1 MKHSLNVQVS
11 IHFYFISQKNPTII
25 ILIVKYLKVADI

>member
-11 IHFYFISQKNPTII
+11 VHFYFISQKKTTII
-25 ILIVKYLKVADI
+25 ILIVKYLKVTDI